1 VIGIFQVEHSFG
13 LIFFGIIDEIL
24 WSGTSQVGRFFVII
38 VDENIDILWSGTL
51 QVGHIFGLTVKITC
65 KQRVQNLCPH

>member
-51 QVGHIFGLTVKITC
+51 QVDWVLNPYFAE
-65 KQRVQNLCPH
+65 QRVEKWSFV